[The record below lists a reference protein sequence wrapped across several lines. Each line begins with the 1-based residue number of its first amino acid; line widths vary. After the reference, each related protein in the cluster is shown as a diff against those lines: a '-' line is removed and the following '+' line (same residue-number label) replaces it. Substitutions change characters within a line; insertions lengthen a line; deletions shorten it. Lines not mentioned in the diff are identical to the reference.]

1 MIDWM
6 RLLTEDCSGILHESP
21 FSFSENC
28 TIGCGGSARAAFFPA
43 NIAEMLLLVD
53 FFKRE
58 GVKFAVL
65 GNMSNALPADG
76 MFEGAL
82 IFTKRLK
89 SVGIGQTVFAL
100 AGVKA
105 KAFLDS
111 CERHGKSGAEFLAG
125 IPCTIGG
132 AVFMNAGAGGKHIE
146 DILESALVYREGRIR
161 VVPKAEC
168 GYSYKQ
174 STFMKDGG
182 VILGASFCLS
192 DTDSE
197 SVSKERAKYMSARKK
212 LPDGRSMG
220 CVFKNPPDIPAGK
233 LIEGAGLKGLQV
245 GGAVIS
251 EEHANFILNVG
262 GATSSDV
269 RALVNL
275 IKNAVFSQ
283 YGIALEEEIRYID
296 N

>member
-1 MIDWM
+1 M
-6 RLLTEDCSGILHESP
+6 
-21 FSFSENC
+21 
-28 TIGCGGSARAAFFPA
+28 
-43 NIAEMLLLVD
+43 
-53 FFKRE
+53 
-58 GVKFAVL
+58 
-65 GNMSNALPADG
+65 
-76 MFEGAL
+76 
-82 IFTKRLK
+82 
-89 SVGIGQTVFAL
+89 
-100 AGVKA
+100 
-105 KAFLDS
+105 
-111 CERHGKSGAEFLAG
+111 
-125 IPCTIGG
+125 
-132 AVFMNAGAGGKHIE
+132 
-146 DILESALVYREGRIR
+146 
-161 VVPKAEC
+161 
-168 GYSYKQ
+168 
-174 STFMKDGG
+174 
-182 VILGASFCLS
+182 GASFCLS

>member
-1 MIDWM
+1 M
-6 RLLTEDCSGILHESP
+6 RLLAEDCSGILHESP

-43 NIAEMLLLVD
+43 NIAELLLLVD

-58 GVKFAVL
+58 GVKFVVL
-65 GNMSNALPADG
+65 GNMSNVLPADG

-89 SVGIGQTVFAL
+89 SVGIGRTVFAL

-197 SVSKERAKYMSARKK
+197 SVSKETGKIYVGTQKTSRRQKHGLRIQKSARHTRGKAHRGRGAER
-212 LPDGRSMG
+212 LAGGRSG
-220 CVFKNPPDIPAGK
+220 HFRGTRQFYSQCRRGD
-233 LIEGAGLKGLQV
+233 
-245 GGAVIS
+245 
-251 EEHANFILNVG
+251 
-262 GATSSDV
+262 
-269 RALVNL
+269 LV
-275 IKNAVFSQ
+275 
-283 YGIALEEEIRYID
+283 
-296 N
+296 

>member
-6 RLLTEDCSGILHESP
+6 RLLAEDCSGILHESP

-43 NIAEMLLLVD
+43 NIAELLLLVD

-58 GVKFAVL
+58 GVKFVVL
-65 GNMSNALPADG
+65 GNMSNVLPADG

-89 SVGIGQTVFAL
+89 SVGIGRTVFAL

-174 STFMKDGG
+174 STFMK
-182 VILGASFCLS
+182 
-192 DTDSE
+192 
-197 SVSKERAKYMSARKK
+197 
-212 LPDGRSMG
+212 GRRTHP
-220 CVFKNPPDIPAGK
+220 K
-233 LIEGAGLKGLQV
+233 
-245 GGAVIS
+245 
-251 EEHANFILNVG
+251 
-262 GATSSDV
+262 
-269 RALVNL
+269 
-275 IKNAVFSQ
+275 
-283 YGIALEEEIRYID
+283 
-296 N
+296 